1 MPAAEPPLSELP
13 PPILQPGAGQAGKAG
28 DPLLQATGVLLFL
41 FIPVVLYLFV
51 RHPEPIA
58 ASLAA
63 GVALMAGHR
72 FLARPYMGWAL
83 PRKCLWCNRVL
94 HRSPMRSAGAL
105 DPSAGALDPSGGAL
119 DPSAGALDPSSATLD
134 LLIGGRPTAVRCCA
148 AHLAPARRFFRFLSL
163 ARLPLRLG
171 IFVPLLLL
179 LGALLAAAIGWRG
192 GPAGGPDGAADLPGA
207 RFLPAVT
214 ALFQLLVGL
223 TVSAAAWG
231 SLLLRREDG
240 GGAGGDGAGAGSDGA
255 AAPLPVPFPAHNFF
269 LLGVRLLLWIFRLVG
284 AWWIWRGAIFFLR
297 ASA

>member
-1 MPAAEPPLSELP
+1 MPAAEPPLSELQP
-13 PPILQPGAGQAGKAG
+13 PVRQPGAGQAGGGG
-28 DPLLQATGVLLFL
+28 DLLLQATGVLLFL

-63 GVALMAGHR
+63 GVALMVGHR
-72 FLARPYMGWAL
+72 FLARPYMRWAL

-94 HRSPMRSAGAL
+94 PGSQIHSAGAL
-105 DPSAGALDPSGGAL
+105 DHSGGAR
-119 DPSAGALDPSSATLD
+119 DPSSAPLD

-148 AHLAPARRFFRFLSL
+148 AHLAPARRFFRFLSM

-179 LGALLAAAIGWRG
+179 LGALLAAA
-192 GPAGGPDGAADLPGA
+192 LFGA
-207 RFLPAVT
+207 RFLPAAT

-231 SLLLRREDG
+231 SLLLRRQG
-240 GGAGGDGAGAGSDGA
+240 RGGAGGDAAVAGTDGAAAGSAGS

-269 LLGVRLLLWIFRLVG
+269 LFGVRLLLWIFRLVG

-297 ASA
+297 AAA